1 MSIKFDKPVDVI
13 VIHHGSLVGIRPNT
27 DHAETWI
34 GEYVDPDAQW
44 FGRQLM
50 VEPRY
55 ADDILDAMA
64 SDGLT
69 LQGL

>member
-1 MSIKFDKPVDVI
+1 MSETFDKPIDI
-13 VIHHGSLVGIRPNT
+13 TIIHHGSLIGILPNT

-34 GEYVDPDAQW
+34 GEYVDPEAQW

-55 ADDILDAMA
+55 ADDLLSAMA
-64 SDGLT
+64 SDGLS
-69 LQGL
+69 LEEL

>member
-1 MSIKFDKPVDVI
+1 MEAMFDKPADVI
-13 VIHHGSLVGIRPNT
+13 VFDHGSLIGILPNT

-55 ADDILDAMA
+55 ADNILKAMA
-64 SDGLT
+64 GDGLS
-69 LQGL
+69 LQGI